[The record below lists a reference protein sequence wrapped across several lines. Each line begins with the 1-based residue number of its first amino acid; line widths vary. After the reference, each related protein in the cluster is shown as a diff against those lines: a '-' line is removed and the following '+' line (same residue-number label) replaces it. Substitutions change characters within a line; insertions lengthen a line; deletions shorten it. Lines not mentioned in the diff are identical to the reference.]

1 MSEKNAA
8 PSSAPAAVVM
18 DASIAGHQVLPRTAV
33 SIIEAWGPDQAS
45 CVSEALLALVESF
58 ADVPDAA
65 ATRIL
70 PLDGAP
76 GGPQDALVSL
86 LEDVI
91 YALDVFSVVPVRFH
105 LAETEVGGITG
116 DMEVVPDT
124 EVRLVG
130 PVPTA
135 VAYRELSMAPVEG
148 GWRCRVLV
156 EA

>member
-1 MSEKNAA
+1 MTDATA
-8 PSSAPAAVVM
+8 VPSSAFDPVKV
-18 DASIAGHQVLPRTAV
+18 DASTAGHRVRPLTVASV
-33 SIIEAWGPDQAS
+33 IEAWGPDQAS
-45 CVSEALLALVESF
+45 CVSEALCGLVESF
-58 ADVPDAA
+58 AEVPDAA

-70 PLDGAP
+70 PLNAAP

-124 EVRLVG
+124 EVRLLG
-130 PVPTA
+130 PIPKA
-135 VAYRELSMAPVEG
+135 VAYHELSIARVER
-148 GWRCRVLV
+148 GWWCHVLV
-156 EA
+156 ES